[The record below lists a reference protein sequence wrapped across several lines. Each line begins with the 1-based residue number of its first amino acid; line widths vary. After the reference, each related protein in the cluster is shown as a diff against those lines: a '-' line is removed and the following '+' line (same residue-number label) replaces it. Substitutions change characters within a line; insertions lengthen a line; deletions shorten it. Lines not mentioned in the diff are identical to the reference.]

1 MSRQRSANRLLCTS
15 ARTRSS
21 VAALD
26 HGERRRRVSRARP
39 AGGSRGRKEHL
50 ARRSTAAC
58 GARRSGAACG
68 LGGLEGHPDRRPL
81 GGSAAAD
88 GRSGRAERRLASA
101 ARAREGGDRDARRRV
116 FAPRGAGRGR
126 RPPLRAARPR
136 CAAAAAR
143 RALGRPPRRV
153 GAVAR
158 IAVRRPLVRELPPGG
173 DRAARR
179 APADGARGSRRGRD
193 RARRARRRD
202 SRRRPAGRAAP
213 GSRAALPSPD
223 ACVLQG
229 GAAAGGARRLRG
241 DARSARRAVGT
252 RTLPRDPRAPP
263 DDPLAGSRACPH
275 PSRLLAA
282 IGTVRRPVS
291 LLLVEPLLDDDLEL
305 EAAGAVVQD
314 VRRTVADV
322 VSRHGGALSPE
333 SGVELVAAFGAD
345 GAHEDDVVRA
355 ARAGVEIREVLRG
368 RDVQARLAIGTGR
381 LARGGLDARAR
392 RRGGRPHEA
401 CAPRRGSGR
410 DPAHRDRRAPGR
422 RRVRAGRRR
431 PSPRRERGPPA
442 AARRSRAAGRAGGG
456 ARAPP
461 HGVRARGRDRE
472 ARPRR
477 RRGRGGDRQE
487 PPRRGIR
494 GRRPRRRAR
503 RRLHPLRPG
512 HHLPAPP

>member
-1 MSRQRSANRLLCTS
+1 MAND
-15 ARTRSS
+15 
-21 VAALD
+21 AAAFLVL
-26 HGERRRRVSRARP
+26 GPLEVR
-39 AGGSRGRKEHL
+39 AGGKEHL

-68 LGGLEGHPDRRPL
+68 LGGLEGHADRRPL

-88 GRSGRAERRLASA
+88 GRSGRAERRVASA

-136 CAAAAAR
+136 CAAASAR

-241 DARSARRAVGT
+241 DAPRARRAVGT

-263 DDPLAGSRACPH
+263 DDPLAGSRACPRAAGCGGDRH
-275 PSRLLAA
+275 GATAGLAA
-282 IGTVRRPVS
+282 PR
-291 LLLVEPLLDDDLEL
+291 
-305 EAAGAVVQD
+305 
-314 VRRTVADV
+314 
-322 VSRHGGALSPE
+322 
-333 SGVELVAAFGAD
+333 
-345 GAHEDDVVRA
+345 RA
-355 ARAGVEIREVLRG
+355 ARRRRPRARG
-368 RDVQARLAIGTGR
+368 RGRGRPGRPPDGRRRRLPARRRALTGIGS
-381 LARGGLDARAR
+381 RAR
-392 RRGGRPHEA
+392 RRV
-401 CAPRRGSGR
+401 RRR
-410 DPAHRDRRAPGR
+410 RRAR
-422 RRVRAGRRR
+422 GRRR
-431 PSPRRERGPPA
+431 PRRP
-442 AARRSRAAGRAGGG
+442 
-456 ARAPP
+456 
-461 HGVRARGRDRE
+461 
-472 ARPRR
+472 
-477 RRGRGGDRQE
+477 
-487 PPRRGIR
+487 R
-494 GRRPRRRAR
+494 GRRGPRGPAR
-503 RRLHPLRPG
+503 P
-512 HHLPAPP
+512 